1 MKFED
6 RIQLRLSDLTEELFE
21 NIVAYG
27 FHAPSGMGGPGCVIM
42 IAEDG
47 GSYQF
52 YGPDLNK
59 LNYHREWVSLFPVL
73 NQCDTSQWKLAE
85 NVSCTKLLV
94 RNDIYDLFM
103 ENRSTPE
110 ETIDYR
116 WEDSCIK
123 ATLLLH
129 ARTEEEIEKINR
141 RYELRTPLFEKDD
154 LVEFYFDNGTKKT
167 KCKGV
172 IAGTDIYRIHGNIE
186 TIEYDILGKDYENYR
201 KKCLY
206 KHIDENHIKATPG
219 KLLIFSGFSGVGK
232 GTVIQQLL
240 TEYPEKYV
248 VAVSATTRKP
258 RKGEVDGKSYYFK
271 KREEFED
278 LINKNEFLEFA
289 EYAGE
294 YYGTLKKDVYK
305 NYFKGKNVIIE
316 IDSQGAR
323 QIRKQQKIQSVFLIP
338 PSFDELLHRLKN
350 RGTETEESIRRRLKQ
365 ALVEIEH
372 VEEYGVILVND
383 SVEGTAFVVDA
394 LFHPALKHACGCNER
409 ELNIVKEIREGIIRY
424 LSNGNLSDRGI
435 Y

>member
-6 RIQLRLSDLTEELFE
+6 RIQLKLSDLTEELFE

-27 FHAPSGMGGPGCVIM
+27 FFAPSGMGGPECVIM

-47 GSYQF
+47 RSYQF
-52 YGPDLNK
+52 YGSDLNK
-59 LNYHREWVSLFPVL
+59 LNYHREWASLFPVL
-73 NQCDTSQWKLAE
+73 NQCDTSRWKLAE

-103 ENRSTPE
+103 DNRSTPE
-110 ETIDYR
+110 ETIYYR

-129 ARTEEEIEKINR
+129 ARTEDEIEKINW

-154 LVEFYFDNGTKKT
+154 LVEFYFDNGKKKT

-172 IAGTDIYRIHGNIE
+172 IAGTDIYRIHGKIE
-186 TIEYDILGKDYENYR
+186 EIEYDIYGKDYKTFKE
-201 KKCLY
+201 KCLY
-206 KHIDENHIKATPG
+206 KHIAEKYIKETSE
-219 KLLIFSGFSGVGK
+219 KLIIISGFSGVGK
-232 GTVIQQLL
+232 GTVIHQLL
-240 TEYPEKYV
+240 IEHPEKYV
-248 VAVSATTRKP
+248 VSVSATTRKP
-258 RKGEVDGKSYYFK
+258 RKGEVNGKSYHFITRK
-271 KREEFED
+271 EFEELVSRD
-278 LINKNEFLEFA
+278 EFLEFA

-294 YYGTLKKDVYK
+294 YYGTLKKEVYK
-305 NYFKGKNVIIE
+305 NYFEGKNVIIE

-365 ALVEIEH
+365 ALDEIEH
-372 VEEYGVILVND
+372 VEEYGILLVND
-383 SVEGTAFVVDA
+383 SVEGTTFVIDA
-394 LFHPALKHACGCNER
+394 LFHPVLKNASGMNER
-409 ELNIVKEIREGIIRY
+409 ELKIVREIREGIIKY
-424 LSNGNLSDRGI
+424 LSDEEGE
-435 Y
+435 